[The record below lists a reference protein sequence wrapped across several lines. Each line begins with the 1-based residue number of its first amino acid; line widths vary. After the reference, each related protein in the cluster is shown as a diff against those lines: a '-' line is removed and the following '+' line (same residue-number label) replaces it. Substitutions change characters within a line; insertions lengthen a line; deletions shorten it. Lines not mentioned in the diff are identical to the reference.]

1 MNKREISFILLAIL
15 LPLSAWSGGIVT
27 NTNQSASFI
36 RKPVQDAVIDATGT
50 YYNPAG
56 LAFLEDGFHLS
67 LNNQTISQT
76 RNITS
81 TFPGMLNTEFE
92 GKVSAPL
99 FPTVYA
105 VYKTDALAFSFGFN
119 PIGGG
124 GSADFEKGLPSF
136 EQEVAVLPA
145 GLTQAGIPT
154 TAYELDAA
162 FDGSSINWG
171 LQVNASYALNEVFS
185 VSAGIRYVMANN
197 SYQGHL
203 RNIMINPQ
211 HPLNEEGPGNMVSA
225 PMFFGTVAFAANS
238 AVDAL
243 QPVIDLDA
251 GDLTLSQLLGLGFIT
266 QEDFDQ
272 LAGGLGDNYDPSL
285 TAAQIQG
292 AYAGIATQMT
302 GLAEATEDRA
312 LDATQSGWGI
322 APVFGI
328 NIKFSEELNL
338 AVKYE
343 LRTKITMTNT
353 TAADDVGLYPDGVEV
368 RNDMPAMLAAGLN
381 YKPTREL
388 SLSAG
393 VHYYFDQSADYGKAL
408 PNDQIIDNNFL
419 ELGFGAEYYIGNG
432 LTLSAGYL
440 RTQTGANDNFHSDL
454 SHSLSTN
461 SIGGGLRYAVNNN
474 IAVNAGFM
482 STMYE
487 DYTKDFNGYA
497 ETYDR
502 SAMTF
507 AVGFDFKF

>member
-1 MNKREISFILLAIL
+1 MNKRELSFLLLAIL

-76 RNITS
+76 RNINS

-99 FPTVYA
+99 FPTLYA
-105 VYKTDALAFSFGFN
+105 VYKTNSLAFSFGFN

-145 GLTQAGIPT
+145 RLTQAGIPT

-211 HPLNEEGPGNMVSA
+211 HPLNANGPGNMVSA

-243 QPVIDLDA
+243 QPVIDNDA
-251 GDLTLSQLLGLGFIT
+251 GGLTLPQLVNLGVIT
-266 QEDFDQ
+266 QEDADQ
-272 LAGGLGDNYDPSL
+272 LAGGLGNNYDPSL
-285 TAAQIQG
+285 TAEQIQG

-302 GLAEATEDRA
+302 GLADATEDRA

-338 AVKYE
+338 AIKYE
-343 LRTKITMTNT
+343 LRTKITMTNST
-353 TAADDVGLYPDGVEV
+353 EVDDVGMYPDGVEV

-381 YKPTREL
+381 YKPTKEL

-432 LTLSAGYL
+432 LSLSAGYL

-461 SIGGGLRYAVNNN
+461 SIGGGLRYAINNN

-487 DYTKDFNGYA
+487 PYTKDFTGYA